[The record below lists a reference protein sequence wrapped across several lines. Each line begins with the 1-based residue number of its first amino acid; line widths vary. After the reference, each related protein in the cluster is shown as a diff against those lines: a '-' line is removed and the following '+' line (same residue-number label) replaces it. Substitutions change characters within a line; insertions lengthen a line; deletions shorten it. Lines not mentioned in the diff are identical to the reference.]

1 MKNKIIIVGK
11 RGLLGKNLNL
21 YLKKKNFIEN
31 LDYKTFIK
39 KKINFINNFDYVINC
54 TSNKNYIENRYL
66 KKNDFD
72 LTIANKVKK
81 LDIKMIIFSS
91 RKVYKNGVNL
101 KETSVLK
108 PKNNYSK
115 NKLKTEKALLN
126 ILKEKILILRIGN
139 VIGLNNKKH
148 NKLHKVFIDVFFENI
163 KKGIIFDN
171 KNSYKDFISIN
182 KFCEIVEKLIIFK
195 SYGIY
200 NVSLGKK
207 IFLKQIIRWL
217 NFYNKEK
224 NIKNVNLLKKYQSDN
239 FTLNNDKLMKTIKI
253 KNTTQELKKYCIKL
267 SEDFFK
273 NV

>member
-1 MKNKIIIVGK
+1 MKNKIIIIGK
-11 RGLLGKNLNL
+11 RGLLGRNLNL
-21 YLKKKNFIEN
+21 YLKKKNFIIN
-31 LDYKTFIK
+31 LNYRTFIK
-39 KKINFINNFDYVINC
+39 KKLNFINNFDYIINC

-126 ILKEKILILRIGN
+126 ILKEKILILRISN
-139 VIGLNNKKH
+139 VIGLNNKKY
-148 NKLHKVFIDVFFENI
+148 NKLHKLFIDVFFENI

-171 KNSYKDFISIN
+171 KNSYKDFISID

-207 IFLKQIIRWL
+207 IFLKKIVRWL

-239 FTLNNDKLMKTIKI
+239 FTLNNDKLMNTIKI

>member
-1 MKNKIIIVGK
+1 MKNKIIIIGR
-11 RGLLGKNLNL
+11 RGLLGRNLNL
-21 YLKKKNFIEN
+21 YLKKKNFIIN
-31 LDYKTFIK
+31 LDYRTFIK
-39 KKINFINNFDYVINC
+39 KKLNFINNFNYIINC

-101 KETSVLK
+101 KESSVLK

-171 KNSYKDFISIN
+171 RNSYKDFISIN

-207 IFLKQIIRWL
+207 IFLKQIVRWL

-239 FTLNNDKLMKTIKI
+239 FTLNNDKLMNTIKI

>member
-11 RGLLGKNLNL
+11 RGLLGKKLNL

-31 LDYKTFIK
+31 LDYNAFIK

-81 LDIKMIIFSS
+81 LIIKMIIFSS
-91 RKVYKNGVNL
+91 RKVYKNGANL